1 MSSNMVSDTMK
12 TVSIARNIKR
22 PTARE
27 FIDQLFDEF
36 MEFHGDRYYADDGAI
51 VGGIAS
57 FRGEPVTVIGIQKG
71 HTLEENVACNF
82 GQPNPEGY
90 RKALRLAKQA
100 EKFHR
105 PIICFVDTAGAFCG
119 VGAEERGQGEAIA
132 RNLYE
137 FMGLKVPVISVV
149 TGEGG
154 SGGALGIAV
163 ANEVYMMQNAI
174 YSVISPR
181 GCASILW
188 KDASR
193 ELDAAQALHITA
205 EDLLQFDM
213 IEGIIKE
220 GITQSAYFKNIKTT
234 LTAALKRLS
243 AMSEQELQNQRYEKF
258 RKIGVF
264 YENT

>member
-1 MSSNMVSDTMK
+1 M
-12 TVSIARNIKR
+12 
-22 PTARE
+22 
-27 FIDQLFDEF
+27 
-36 MEFHGDRYYADDGAI
+36 
-51 VGGIAS
+51 
-57 FRGEPVTVIGIQKG
+57 
-71 HTLEENVACNF
+71 
-82 GQPNPEGY
+82 
-90 RKALRLAKQA
+90 
-100 EKFHR
+100 
-105 PIICFVDTAGAFCG
+105 
-119 VGAEERGQGEAIA
+119 
-132 RNLYE
+132 
-137 FMGLKVPVISVV
+137 
-149 TGEGG
+149 
-154 SGGALGIAV
+154 GIAV

-234 LTAALKRLS
+234 LTASLKRLS

>member
-1 MSSNMVSDTMK
+1 MNQKTM
-12 TVSIARNIKR
+12 ARQLAVIHDIERPNIDDIVKEIF
-22 PTARE
+22 T
-27 FIDQLFDEF
+27 DF
-36 MEFHGDRYYADDGAI
+36 MELHGDRLYGEDHAMCA
-51 VGGIAS
+51 GIA
-57 FRGEPVTVIGIQKG
+57 RLNGTPVTVIGQRKG
-71 HTLEENVACNF
+71 HTTEQNIAANF
-82 GQPNPEGY
+82 GMAHPEGY

-119 VGAEERGQGEAIA
+119 IGAEERGQGEAIA

-188 KDASR
+188 KDATR

-205 EDLLQFDM
+205 EDLLQFGM

-220 GITQSAYFKNIKTT
+220 GMTQAAYFKNIKAT
-234 LTAALKRLS
+234 LVASLKRLS
-243 AMSEQELQNQRYEKF
+243 AMSEQELQTQRYEKF

>member
-1 MSSNMVSDTMK
+1 M
-12 TVSIARNIKR
+12 ARQLAVIHDIERPNIDDIVKEIF
-22 PTARE
+22 TD
-27 FIDQLFDEF
+27 FIEL
-36 MEFHGDRYYADDGAI
+36 HGDRLYGEDHAMCA
-51 VGGIAS
+51 GIA
-57 FRGEPVTVIGIQKG
+57 RLNGTPVTVIGQRKG
-71 HTLEENVACNF
+71 HTTEQNIEANF
-82 GQPNPEGY
+82 GMAHPEGY

-137 FMGLKVPVISVV
+137 FMGLKVPVLSVV